1 MTDPS
6 SNQAQIDFWNGPAA
20 ERWVTEQER
29 LDRVLRPLGDLGLE
43 KVTPREGERAIDVGC
58 GCGATTVLLAERVG
72 KTGKVLGID
81 VSERMLARARARTA
95 NMPWVEL
102 ALGDAAERRFAGDAD
117 FIFSRFGSM
126 FFADPKKAF
135 TNLRTALRSD
145 GRLCLVCW
153 RTPEDNPW
161 YLVPQRAAESSVPP
175 LPPVEP
181 GAPGPFSFAD
191 GERLERVLAD
201 AGFRDIVIE
210 RRDQLV
216 PQSTTGLDEAVEVA
230 ALAGPIARMLVDA
243 DAATIARVRDVV
255 RASLAPYA
263 RAERVEMMASVW
275 LATAR
280 A

>member
-1 MTDPS
+1 MS
-6 SNQAQIDFWNGPAA
+6 
-20 ERWVTEQER
+20 EQER

-43 KVTPREGERAIDVGC
+43 KVAPRAGERAVDVGC

-72 KTGKVLGID
+72 KTGKVLGVD

-95 NMPWVEL
+95 NMPWVDLE
-102 ALGDAAERRFAGDAD
+102 LGDAAEKRFAGDAD
-117 FIFSRFGSM
+117 LMFSRFGSM
-126 FFADPKKAF
+126 FFADPLKAF
-135 TNLRTALRSD
+135 TNLRTALRSG

-153 RTPEDNPW
+153 RAPEDNPW
-161 YLVPQRAAESSVPP
+161 YVVPLRAAETIVPP

-181 GAPGPFSFAD
+181 GAPGPFAFAD
-191 GERLERVLAD
+191 GERFRRVLSD
-201 AGFRDIVIE
+201 AGFRDVVVE

-230 ALAGPIARMLVDA
+230 VLAGPIARMLVDA
-243 DAATIARVRDVV
+243 DASAIARVRAVI
-255 RASLAPYA
+255 REALAPYA
-263 RAERVEMMASVW
+263 RAERVEMMSSVW